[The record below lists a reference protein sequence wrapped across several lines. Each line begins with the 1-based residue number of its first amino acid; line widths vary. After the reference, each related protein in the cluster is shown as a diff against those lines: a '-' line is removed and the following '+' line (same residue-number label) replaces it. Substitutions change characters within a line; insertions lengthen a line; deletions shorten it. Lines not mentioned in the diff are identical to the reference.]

1 MSCLCGNPLP
11 AHNAILCADAAR
23 APCLPVASGITST
36 LAWTLLNSGIA
47 LIGYYFSAWLID
59 DINWGRYRI
68 QVR

>member
-1 MSCLCGNPLP
+1 MP
-11 AHNAILCADAAR
+11 A
-23 APCLPVASGITST
+23 ASGITST

-68 QVR
+68 QVC

>member
-1 MSCLCGNPLP
+1 VP
-11 AHNAILCADAAR
+11 A
-23 APCLPVASGITST
+23 ASGITST

-68 QVR
+68 QVCSRNMPTPCMLPVMFVHRLDKATDP

>member
-1 MSCLCGNPLP
+1 VPSCP
-11 AHNAILCADAAR
+11 AG
-23 APCLPVASGITST
+23 SGITTT

-68 QVR
+68 QVSPVIWWFLRPAAGLSQQE